1 MINLLRRLFIKDYD
15 NIKDK
20 NVRLAH
26 GILAS
31 VIGVVSNLLV
41 FASKLIIGIISFS
54 ISIISDALNNL
65 SDMAT
70 SLVALVGFKLAK
82 KKPDEKHP
90 FGHERIEYISGL
102 IVSLVIVF
110 VGIVLLASSI
120 YKMVTYNEVSFDK
133 SFFIVNV
140 VILGISILIKIWQ
153 AYSYYRIGSI
163 ISSISLKANFKDS
176 LNDVLTTSLIL
187 IALVLEY
194 VLSLNNIIIPF
205 SLDGLLGIIVSMFII
220 FTGISLLREESNP
233 LIGTKLK
240 KEYID
245 NVLSEIKK
253 HSKILN
259 YHDVMCHTYGET
271 KCFMTI
277 HLEVDKNNSL
287 EEIHS
292 VIDDIEYDV
301 KKKYD
306 IDLTIHIDPI
316 DLDDKELLEI
326 KEKIET
332 FLKDNYPDV
341 NIHDIRIIR
350 RGKKSLVLFD
360 MVTPFNFNDIDTKN
374 KIVELFNNKY
384 EFNIEIEHPYY

>member
-205 SLDGLLGIIVSMFII
+205 SLDGLLGIRVSMFII
-220 FTGISLLREESNP
+220 FTGIS
-233 LIGTKLK
+233 
-240 KEYID
+240 
-245 NVLSEIKK
+245 
-253 HSKILN
+253 
-259 YHDVMCHTYGET
+259 
-271 KCFMTI
+271 
-277 HLEVDKNNSL
+277 
-287 EEIHS
+287 
-292 VIDDIEYDV
+292 
-301 KKKYD
+301 
-306 IDLTIHIDPI
+306 
-316 DLDDKELLEI
+316 
-326 KEKIET
+326 
-332 FLKDNYPDV
+332 
-341 NIHDIRIIR
+341 
-350 RGKKSLVLFD
+350 
-360 MVTPFNFNDIDTKN
+360 
-374 KIVELFNNKY
+374 
-384 EFNIEIEHPYY
+384 